1 MSRGDTEAALYRLL
15 YLCPGGGGVAGVK
28 AGGWSGQLGCGCD
41 YVMRVVLAATIH
53 YTDTSFTE
61 VDIST
66 THAFALNLPKPTPR
80 YNSFDKERNGQTANA
95 IKPSSKD

>member
-1 MSRGDTEAALYRLL
+1 MSTGDTEAALYRLL

-28 AGGWSGQLGCGCD
+28 AGPGAGSGQLGCGCD

-61 VDIST
+61 VDINPS
-66 THAFALNLPKPTPR
+66 HFCPQPT
-80 YNSFDKERNGQTANA
+80 
-95 IKPSSKD
+95 

>member
-1 MSRGDTEAALYRLL
+1 MVLVWR
-15 YLCPGGGGVAGVK
+15 GVK

-61 VDIST
+61 VDINHSYFY
-66 THAFALNLPKPTPR
+66 HQPT
-80 YNSFDKERNGQTANA
+80 YVM
-95 IKPSSKD
+95 

>member
-1 MSRGDTEAALYRLL
+1 MIYVVGAFSVIVKYSRTFVVLSSVQCPEETPKLL
-15 YLCPGGGGVAGVK
+15 YIGCCICVLVVVVVVGVK

-61 VDIST
+61 VDINPS
-66 THAFALNLPKPTPR
+66 HFCPQPT
-80 YNSFDKERNGQTANA
+80 
-95 IKPSSKD
+95 